1 MKLLFCKHSI
11 RINFTSGLR
20 FRRQSSVADTDLQK
34 ISDSIPEPE
43 ELAFVMDIDVLRD
56 ELQSA
61 KQMLEMEIETKHN
74 VEKKNRDQ
82 KCQIIAM
89 EAEIETLKAKLGLIP
104 EEECSMLTKGLDRSL
119 RKSGSGLWKSPS
131 IVGIKKSKSGI
142 TKDLL
147 PKLPQPDS
155 KTESQPQQQQQ
166 DDDMNEVNEFEEE
179 ISSLKQTVQHARKQ
193 AEEMERKYKEAM
205 EKLLV
210 AQGMYAQIEWAKC
223 LHKHEL
229 CEFYGCTSLFITI
242 TY

>member
-1 MKLLFCKHSI
+1 M
-11 RINFTSGLR
+11 
-20 FRRQSSVADTDLQK
+20 AETDVQK
-34 ISDSIPEPE
+34 VSEAIPEQD

-61 KQMLEMEIETKHN
+61 KQMLENEIESKHN

-104 EEECSMLTKGLDRSL
+104 EDEVSMLTRGLDKSDSRTFKHL

-142 TKDLL
+142 TKDILSKPPL
-147 PKLPQPDS
+147 PDGKSD
-155 KTESQPQQQQQ
+155 QQQQPGQQ
-166 DDDMNEVNEFEEE
+166 DEEMNEVNEFEEE
-179 ISSLKQTVQHARKQ
+179 ISSLKQAVQHARKQ

-205 EKLLV
+205 EKMLV
-210 AQGMYAQIEWAKC
+210 AQGKNI
-223 LHKHEL
+223 
-229 CEFYGCTSLFITI
+229 
-242 TY
+242 

>member
-1 MKLLFCKHSI
+1 MQKLS
-11 RINFTSGLR
+11 N
-20 FRRQSSVADTDLQK
+20 
-34 ISDSIPEPE
+34 SIPEPE

-61 KQMLEMEIETKHN
+61 KQMLENEMESKHN
-74 VEKKNRDQ
+74 IERKNRDQ

-104 EEECSMLTKGLDRSL
+104 EEEVSMLARGLGKSDSRTFSHL
-119 RKSGSGLWKSPS
+119 KKSGSGLWKSPS

-142 TKDLL
+142 TKDLF
-147 PKLPQPDS
+147 PKPAQDNNKS
-155 KTESQPQQQQQ
+155 EQQQQPSQQQ
-166 DDDMNEVNEFEEE
+166 DEELNEVNELEEE

-210 AQGMYAQIEWAKC
+210 AQGNSNNNNSKESLVIQNLLLVMKIMIVYTQILNSCNGNCVSFCRKSRG
-223 LHKHEL
+223 L
-229 CEFYGCTSLFITI
+229 
-242 TY
+242 